1 MRRYQLFIDGQ
12 WLDGSGGWIDSV
24 NPYDGK
30 VWAQIPRA
38 TTDDVSRA
46 VAAAQ
51 RAFENDEWRT
61 LTPTAR
67 GALLRKLGDLIAA
80 NAERLAQI
88 ETRDNGKLYAEM
100 VAQLRYVPQWFYY
113 FGGLADKI
121 EGAVYPTD
129 KADTLSYSRYEP
141 LGVVVAITAWN
152 SPLLLAA
159 YKLAPALAAGNTVIL
174 KPSEHASASSLEF
187 ARLVEEAGFPRGVVN
202 VITGFGAEIGDA
214 LTGHPDV
221 RKVTFTGSEATG
233 RHINAIAGA
242 DFKRVT
248 LELGGKSPNIVFED
262 ADLEQAATGA
272 VAAFLAASGQTCVAG
287 SRLLVQES
295 VYDAVLERVLV
306 IAGAVRLGDP
316 MSADTQVGPIAT
328 QPQFETVKRYIGIAR
343 GEGANCALG
352 GAVPTRADLAQG
364 WFVEPTIFTNVTS
377 DMRIAQEEVFGPVL
391 AVLRFRTEED
401 ALRIANDV
409 RYGLAAGIWTQS
421 IPRAIRV
428 ANRLQAGTIWINN
441 YRMVSYMTP
450 FGGYKASGIGREN
463 GAEAIKEFMQV
474 KSIWLS
480 TGASA
485 ANPFV
490 IR

>member
-1 MRRYQLFIDGQ
+1 VNEERGVRRYQLFIDGQ
-12 WLDGSGGWIDSV
+12 WLDGAGGWIDCV

-30 VWAQIPRA
+30 AWAQIPRA
-38 TTDDVSRA
+38 TTDDVSRT

-51 RAFENDEWRT
+51 RAFESDEWRS

-80 NAERLAQI
+80 NAEQLAQI

-100 VAQLRYVPQWFYY
+100 YAQLRYVPQWFYY
-113 FGGLADKI
+113 FGGLADKV

-129 KADTLSYSRYEP
+129 KPDTLSYSRYEP

-187 ARLVEEAGFPRGVVN
+187 ARLVEQAGFPRGVVN

-214 LTGHPDV
+214 LTGHPSV

-233 RHINAIAGA
+233 RHINEVAGA

-262 ADLEQAATGA
+262 ADLEQAATSG

-287 SRLLVQES
+287 SRLLVQAS
-295 VYDAVLERVLV
+295 VYDAFMDRLLAATRKFKVGNPLDLSSE
-306 IAGAVRLGDP
+306 IGAVT
-316 MSADTQVGPIAT
+316 SADQLAKNLRHVADA
-328 QPQFETVKRYIGIAR
+328 E
-343 GEGANCALG
+343 GEGARLVSG
-352 GAVPTRADLAQG
+352 GRRNLEDTG
-364 WFVEPTIFTNVTS
+364 GFYMEPTIFDGVEPA
-377 DMRIAQEEVFGPVL
+377 MKLVREEVFGPVL
-391 AVLRFRTEED
+391 AVSRFED
-401 ALRIANDV
+401 EAEAVRLANATV
-409 RYGLAAGIWTQS
+409 YGLASAVWTS
-421 IPRAIRV
+421 NLSTAHRMVRAIR
-428 ANRLQAGTIWINN
+428 AGVVHVNTYGGADITVPLGGFGQSGFGRDKSLHAFDKYTDLKTAWI
-441 YRMVSYMTP
+441 SL
-450 FGGYKASGIGREN
+450 A
-463 GAEAIKEFMQV
+463 
-474 KSIWLS
+474 
-480 TGASA
+480 
-485 ANPFV
+485 
-490 IR
+490 